1 MLAWPLWVENGGA
14 RNWKLVE
21 VYWFCRPSIGGS
33 KDDDVAGGVYVPD
46 YYRDSQFW
54 TDSKLGGC
62 FGALGQSDGWL
73 VT

>member
-1 MLAWPLWVENGGA
+1 
-14 RNWKLVE
+14 
-21 VYWFCRPSIGGS
+21 
-33 KDDDVAGGVYVPD
+33 VYVPD

-54 TDSKLGGC
+54 TDSKLGGY